1 MDQIL
6 LGLLVLGAISAVLGP
21 DLVSYWVTPAVILT
35 DGPNDDHGPDAD
47 GPNDVELD
55 VDLPDPG

>member
-21 DLVSYWVTPAVILT
+21 DLVSYWIAPAVIP

-47 GPNDVELD
+47 GPNDVGLD
-55 VDLPDPG
+55 MDLPDPG

>member
-21 DLVSYWVTPAVILT
+21 DLVSYWVTPAVIL
-35 DGPNDDHGPDAD
+35 DGPNDDHGPDTD